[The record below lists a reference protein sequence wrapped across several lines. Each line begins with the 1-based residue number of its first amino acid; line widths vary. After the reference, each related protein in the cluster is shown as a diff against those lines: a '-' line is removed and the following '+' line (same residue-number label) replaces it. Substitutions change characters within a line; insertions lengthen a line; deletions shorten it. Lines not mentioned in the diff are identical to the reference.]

1 MKILYDHQIFTMQNI
16 GGISRYFC
24 EIIKNLPSEIDWELS
39 GVFSNNLYANNYF
52 RNNYTEFFP
61 NNNFKGKFRIVDA
74 INKLDSYRSI
84 CKTDYDVLHPTYY
97 DPYFLKKNNKP
108 FVVTFHDM
116 IYEKLFNNRIEN
128 RKIIEYKK
136 ELAYRSS
143 HIIAVSEYT
152 KTDILDVYSDIDP
165 DKISVVYHG
174 NSLEYRLQRN
184 LKINKQQRRYILF
197 VGARD
202 SYKNFLFFVR
212 SISNLL
218 IKYDLNLICTGKPFS
233 NDEFKLFYELK
244 IDSRVI
250 QRYVS
255 DEFMSELYCNALFFV
270 FPSLYEGFG
279 IPILEAF
286 ASNCPVVLSAAS
298 CFPEIADDAAMYFD
312 PRSQDSIYGTIKELI
327 LNENLRTDLIYK
339 GNARLSLFNWREAA
353 LSTYSVYQR
362 II

>member
-52 RNNYTEFFP
+52 RNKYSEFFP

-97 DPYFLKKNNKP
+97 DPYFLKKNIKP

-116 IYEKLFNNRIEN
+116 IHEKVLDKHGD
-128 RKIIEYKK
+128 KIIKYKR

-152 KTDILDVYSDIDP
+152 KMDILDIYSDIDP
-165 DKISVVYHG
+165 NKISVIYHG
-174 NSLEYRLQRN
+174 NSLKKKNECDVQIEYQR
-184 LKINKQQRRYILF
+184 KKYILF
-197 VGARD
+197 VGARE
-202 SYKNFLFFVR
+202 SYKNFLFLVK
-212 SISNLL
+212 SIFNLL
-218 IKYDLNLICTGKPFS
+218 IKYDLELICTGKPF
-233 NDEFKLFYELK
+233 NNEELKLFYELK
-244 IDSRVI
+244 IVSRVFHK
-250 QRYVS
+250 YVS
-255 DEFMSELYCNALFFV
+255 DAQMSELYNNALFFV
-270 FPSLYEGFG
+270 FPSFYEGFG

-286 ASNCPVVLSAAS
+286 ASNCPVVLSDSS
-298 CFPEIADDAAMYFD
+298 CFPEIAGDAAKYFD
-312 PRSQDSIYGTIKELI
+312 PTSQDSINNSVEELI
-327 LNENLRTDLIYK
+327 LNENYRRELILK
-339 GNARLSLFNWREAA
+339 GNARLCLFNWFDAA
-353 LSTYSVYQR
+353 NKTYSVYQS
-362 II
+362 IV